1 MARLPSLRWAAMRRI
16 SDALQDATEPGGPA
30 IAVRMACLPRL
41 TRAVAR
47 GEYTGVSP
55 AHLALLAAAAAY
67 VVSPVD
73 LLPEALVGVVGLA
86 DDAVVLAWLART
98 LAHDTDRFLEWERRR
113 GDTIQ
118 GERLS

>member
-1 MARLPSLRWAAMRRI
+1 MPRLPGLRWAAMRRI
-16 SDALQDATEPGGPA
+16 SAALQDAAEPGGPA
-30 IAVRMACLPRL
+30 IAVRLACLPRL

-47 GEYTGVSP
+47 GEYTAVGP
-55 AHLALLAAAAAY
+55 GHLALLAAAAAY

-98 LAHDTDRFLEWERRR
+98 LAHDTDRFLEWEQRRAT
-113 GDTIQ
+113 TIK